1 MIHEQ
6 VVNAVSETET
16 ANTRK
21 DRRKKNRKS
30 KIVIETMENGGQIEG
45 TQLIGGDQN
54 LADH

>member
-21 DRRKKNRKS
+21 DGRKSRKS
-30 KIVIETMENGGQIEG
+30 KTVIETMENGGQIEW
-45 TQLIGGDQN
+45 TQPVEGDQN
-54 LADH
+54 LADY